1 MYAQL
6 IIASVAFV
14 VGWQVNGWRLDST
27 YQKERADALLQAKI
41 EQDRLQKKAEEADRA
56 KNEQIRV
63 VNNRLSVALGELRER
78 SGRLPNAPESCQGT
92 SGREL
97 SREDAEFLVREAAR
111 ADQLR
116 AALNACYLLME

>member
-14 VGWQVNGWRLDST
+14 IGWQVNGWRLDSA
-27 YQKERADALLQAKI
+27 YQKERADAILQAKI
-41 EQDRLQKKAEEADRA
+41 AQDRLQKQSEEAERA

-63 VNNRLSVALGELRER
+63 VNNRLANALGELRER
-78 SGRLPNAPESCQGT
+78 SSRVSNTPESCQGT

-116 AALNACYLLME
+116 AALNACYLHME

>member
-1 MYAQL
+1 MYPQL
-6 IIASVAFV
+6 IIATVAFV

-78 SGRLPNAPESCQGT
+78 SSRLPNAPESCQGT